1 MGLPSYMG
9 QMLEQELDSDSEIY
23 ENSEREV
30 SYLPEI
36 SWPVASCTSIGQGHP
51 TPNKQKS
58 QQKHKW
64 RNSYIDQQDT
74 TSH

>member
-36 SWPVASCTSIGQGHP
+36 S
-51 TPNKQKS
+51 
-58 QQKHKW
+58 
-64 RNSYIDQQDT
+64 
-74 TSH
+74 